1 MVKYRTAD
9 LMLNVVTLS
18 MHVNSCKISI
28 VLNVMWSI
36 SGLSSDVLL
45 VFNEKDSMV
54 ISSGAASCVGFI

>member
-9 LMLNVVTLS
+9 LMLTVVTLS
-18 MHVNSCKISI
+18 MHVNSCKILI

-54 ISSGAASCVGFI
+54 IANGAASCVGFI